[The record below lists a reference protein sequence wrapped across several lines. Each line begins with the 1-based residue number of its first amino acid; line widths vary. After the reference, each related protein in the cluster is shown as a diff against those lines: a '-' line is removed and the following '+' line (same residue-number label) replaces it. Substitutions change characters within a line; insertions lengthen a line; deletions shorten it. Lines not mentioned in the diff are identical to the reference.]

1 MPRAHNPPKGA
12 KNDSRKAYNAAGYNK
27 RKAAKA
33 QSSGGLEDVYEYQQE
48 RVRRSKVKLQLE
60 KDEEMGGRGER
71 SDDDEMDGKSELKPR
86 LVGEHDD
93 DVIGEEEDEEIDS
106 DAAFEESDDERF
118 AGFGFA
124 SSKVT
129 FCILFPYWASCAC
142 RTQP

>member
-33 QSSGGLEDVYEYQQE
+33 KSAGGLEDVYEYQQE

-60 KDEEMGGRGER
+60 RDEEMGGNR
-71 SDDDEMDGKSELKPR
+71 SDDDDDMEGKSELKPR

-106 DAAFEESDDERF
+106 DAAFEESDEERF
-118 AGFGFA
+118 AGFSFA
-124 SSKVT
+124 SSKVS
-129 FCILFPYWASCAC
+129 IHSLLPY
-142 RTQP
+142 